1 MDKIFFSEDNENKIL
16 CLLKSKGF
24 GLGLNGSE
32 IINIIQPR
40 MIYVYKKYGDK
51 NINLDQI
58 NSLVIGHFIK
68 NIPSRL
74 PSPIRVR
81 KNEKMSQEHLESFV
95 SNRNKFDVSIGL
107 KPMQVNFMKP
117 QLDNS
122 TNPKKTRKIDYVEK
136 EVDPLDEYFNLL

>member
-24 GLGLNGSE
+24 GLGLNGNE
-32 IINIIQPR
+32 IINIIKPR
-40 MIYVYKKYGDK
+40 MIHVYNKYGDK
-51 NINLDQI
+51 NISLEQI

-107 KPMQVNFMKP
+107 KPMQVKFMKP
-117 QLDNS
+117 EIENS
-122 TNPKKTRKIDYVEK
+122 KQTKKIRKIEYEED
-136 EVDPLDEYFNLL
+136 EVDPLDAYFNLL